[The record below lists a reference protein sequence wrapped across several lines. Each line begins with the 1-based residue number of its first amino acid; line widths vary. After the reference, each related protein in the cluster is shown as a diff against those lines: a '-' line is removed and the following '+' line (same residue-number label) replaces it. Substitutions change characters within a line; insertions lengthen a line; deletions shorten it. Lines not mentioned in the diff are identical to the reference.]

1 MVFFCALTLG
11 LLFAFAYVRSYVR
24 DFGIEKEVRA
34 LEVKQATLE
43 KNRLELS
50 AMLKKVQNN
59 SFVEAQARE
68 QLGLHKPGEKTVV
81 VQDSASPSSTDA
93 NSPKNIVIS
102 LSNSQK
108 WWHYFFGRPQ

>member
-1 MVFFCALTLG
+1 MSALALG

-24 DFGIEKEVRA
+24 DFGIEKEVQI
-34 LEVKQATLE
+34 LEKKQATLE

-81 VQDSASPSSTDA
+81 VKDTSPENTSEVGEK
-93 NSPKNIVIS
+93 KNIVIS
-102 LSNSQK
+102 LSNPQK
-108 WWHYFFGRPQ
+108 WWHYFFGRQQ